1 MLSPNINWKK
11 KCKLAKKAK
20 HLSSAVFEMES
31 SQGMFQ
37 KSVCFLGGRS
47 NLSKEKILFLFFFFL
62 LCKNNYHHMAEDFSD
77 YRLGN
82 QTFNIRPPYRFFQV
96 SGVKGEE
103 WYMFGLI

>member
-1 MLSPNINWKK
+1 MLLNVISKYKLKKK

-47 NLSKEKILFLFFFFL
+47 NLSKEKILFLFFFSCFVKTTIITWL
-62 LCKNNYHHMAEDFSD
+62 QISVTIDLV
-77 YRLGN
+77 
-82 QTFNIRPPYRFFQV
+82 TRP
-96 SGVKGEE
+96 
-103 WYMFGLI
+103 LI